1 MRLLALALALAMTLP
16 VRADGLSDEL
26 EKALEAAKQPPA
38 SARGDKL
45 YGEKKFEEAAAAYL
59 EHVTSRPE
67 DGNAWYNLACCLALA
82 GRKAEAVTAL
92 EQAVKAG
99 FRDVDHIE
107 GDSDLDPIRK
117 KKGYRGIVSGLKAA
131 KGPKAATTWVA
142 GEALLPCLVVKPK
155 GYSSKKEYGLILLL
169 HGRGDTAGH
178 FLEAV
183 QGFRGDDFIVAA
195 LETPYVMGG
204 LNGREARCWSPWES
218 GKDNIRT
225 GYLLSADSV
234 GKALD
239 ALAKAYRIDPK
250 RTYLLGFS
258 EGAFLTAHCMML
270 HAGRIAGAIIIGGGL
285 DRELLREEDFPK
297 LQGKRILIAHGVKD
311 MVVPF
316 GNGKEISKIL
326 QAHGIENEFFPFDGG
341 HTMPEAMR
349 EGVSGW
355 LRGKEIDGELKAEEP
370 K

>member
-1 MRLLALALALAMTLP
+1 MGAPRVSAAAPCSKRPPDNPYTVQTPSLSETDHAPARPRPRPCNDASRPRGRA
-16 VRADGLSDEL
+16 VRRAGESPGGRET
-26 EKALEAAKQPPA
+26 AAGVG
-38 SARGDKL
+38 ARDKL

-178 FLEAV
+178 FLKRC
-183 QGFRGDDFIVAA
+183 RGS
-195 LETPYVMGG
+195 GG
-204 LNGREARCWSPWES
+204 TTSSWRRSRR
-218 GKDNIRT
+218 RT
-225 GYLLSADSV
+225 
-234 GKALD
+234 
-239 ALAKAYRIDPK
+239 
-250 RTYLLGFS
+250 
-258 EGAFLTAHCMML
+258 
-270 HAGRIAGAIIIGGGL
+270 
-285 DRELLREEDFPK
+285 
-297 LQGKRILIAHGVKD
+297 
-311 MVVPF
+311 
-316 GNGKEISKIL
+316 
-326 QAHGIENEFFPFDGG
+326 
-341 HTMPEAMR
+341 
-349 EGVSGW
+349 
-355 LRGKEIDGELKAEEP
+355 
-370 K
+370 